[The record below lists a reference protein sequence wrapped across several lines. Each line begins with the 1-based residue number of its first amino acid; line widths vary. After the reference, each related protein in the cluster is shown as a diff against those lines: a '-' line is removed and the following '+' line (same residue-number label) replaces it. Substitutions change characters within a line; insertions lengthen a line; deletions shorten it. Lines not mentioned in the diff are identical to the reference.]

1 MLLKRGRKN
10 GELDVDTKGPERRTY
25 VEFDDAGVW
34 KDDAVAMGASES
46 EDEEIGS
53 ASA

>member
-1 MLLKRGRKN
+1 MGVGRR
-10 GELDVDTKGPERRTY
+10 ETRTY
-25 VEFDDAGVW
+25 VEFVDVEFE

>member
-1 MLLKRGRKN
+1 M
-10 GELDVDTKGPERRTY
+10 ETRTY
-25 VEFDDAGVW
+25 VGFDDPEFV

-46 EDEEIGS
+46 EDDEMGS